1 MGIIQSSINQTL
13 GTAAIAARLSPTYE
27 KRQKL
32 NAVEK
37 KENILLQQQEIK
49 GNKFKE
55 IKNNAD
61 NTPIED
67 KKIIVTDLQKSYKD
81 AIDVLEEH
89 FSIDPTKEL
98 YDSLSKIKSEYEKI
112 NPSIEGFLEK
122 ANTNVQKDAEMAQKI
137 SLGKAVM
144 KENNRRASER
154 YMRRF
159 KDIKKNIRR

>member
-49 GNKFKE
+49 ANKFKE
-55 IKNNAD
+55 IKDNAD

-67 KKIIVTDLQKSYKD
+67 KKTIVTDLQKSYKD

-98 YDSLSKIKSEYEKI
+98 YDSLSKIKSEYEKV
-112 NPSIEGFLEK
+112 NPAIERFLEK
-122 ANTNVQKDAEMAQKI
+122 ASTNIQKDAETAQKI
-137 SLGKAVM
+137 SLGKAIM
-144 KENNRRASER
+144 KENNRRSSER

-159 KDIKKNIRR
+159 KDIKKI